1 MPPSLLSWSFS
12 RIPVCS
18 SLISPNCFFLTMPYT
33 DIERRYGQRKPIA
46 QRTPLYRLAPRVKT
60 IESSQSTVPSPGRN
74 SPLFATDTCTT
85 PTVTDGETATESDAL
100 ATEPE
105 GQSDSQPIQAAIL
118 QSGTFTL
125 PKRTAGLLAE
135 RKKIKERGTSQHDLL
150 NKYFRRDTVLLH
162 NVDLFR

>member
-1 MPPSLLSWSFS
+1 
-12 RIPVCS
+12 
-18 SLISPNCFFLTMPYT
+18 
-33 DIERRYGQRKPIA
+33 
-46 QRTPLYRLAPRVKT
+46 LAPRVKT
-60 IESSQSTVPSPGRN
+60 IESSQSTVPSPGSY

-105 GQSDSQPIQAAIL
+105 GQSDSPPIQAAIL
-118 QSGTFTL
+118 QSGTFTP

-135 RKKIKERGTSQHDLL
+135 RKKIKEQGTSQHDLL
-150 NKYFRRDTVLLH
+150 NKYFRRDAVLLH

>member
-1 MPPSLLSWSFS
+1 MPPSLRSWSFS
-12 RIPVCS
+12 RIRVCS
-18 SLISPNCFFLTMPYT
+18 SFNIIKLFLTIPCI

-46 QRTPLYRLAPRVKT
+46 QRTPLYRPTPRIKT

-74 SPLFATDTCTT
+74 SPLSATDAYTT

-100 ATEPE
+100 ATELE
-105 GQSDSQPIQAAIL
+105 GQLDSKPIQAAIL
-118 QSGTFTL
+118 QSGTFTP
-125 PKRTAGLLAE
+125 PKRKTGLLAE
-135 RKKIKERGTSQHDLL
+135 RKKTKERGTSQHDLL